1 MSHMVFPYLLTC
13 TRWCWRCYNRL
24 QCVNKT
30 NSAFTGA
37 LTSVLRCFFILA
49 LIRWRQ
55 FIIITQIELRHT
67 HKQTHTFQS
76 PLHTQLLRSF
86 KYTHISR
93 HAAFCALECVCASYL
108 LLNGASRYA
117 APLPPSHALLLRYH
131 CSYRRVSSVA
141 KKTLTFWLLQPTGS
155 TSCSSAAPPP
165 LATRLCQLH
174 SPAGREEGWR
184 KSAKRRLP
192 TAETAGRRNSTGEKT
207 QAGN

>member
-1 MSHMVFPYLLTC
+1 MSHMFFPYLVTC
-13 TRWCWRCYNRL
+13 TRWCWHCYNKL

-30 NSAFTGA
+30 NSAFTGT
-37 LTSVLRCFFILA
+37 LTSALRCFFILA

-55 FIIITQIELRHT
+55 FIIIKQIELRHART
-67 HKQTHTFQS
+67 IKTHTFQS
-76 PLHTQLLRSF
+76 PLHTQLLRPF

-117 APLPPSHALLLRYH
+117 APLPPSHALSLRYR

-141 KKTLTFWLLQPTGS
+141 KKTLTFLLLQPTGS
-155 TSCSSAAPPP
+155 TSCSPAAPPP

-174 SPAGREEGWR
+174 SPAGRKEGWR

-192 TAETAGRRNSTGEKT
+192 TAETAGRRNST